1 MKKENEVTNSLKE
14 FNDLISEQREEIER
28 NELDFSMKVSK
39 LVLETGF
46 EYRIFSSLKPD
57 MDKGVIE
64 IEMHYEQTDIPLT
77 DERRRFLEKVLKE
90 YEENL

>member
-1 MKKENEVTNSLKE
+1 MSKKNEVTNSLKQ
-14 FNDLISEQREEIER
+14 FNESINAQKEEIER
-28 NELDFSMKVSK
+28 NELDFAMNVSK

-46 EYRIFSSLKPD
+46 EHRISSNFKPN

-64 IEMHYEQTDIPLT
+64 VELQYEKTDIPLT